1 MDLNSAHPSPI
12 EADLQALIS
21 AHHTGTEATQ
31 LQRLCNHVFHPQAD
45 SATSDPGMT
54 AQDRYGALLDIWHS
68 LQRRDPQQ
76 TLVRAYNPDPQR
88 NHWHS
93 SHSIIEIVMDDM
105 PFIVASCATEL
116 ARQGLGI
123 HRQVYPIYRAERD
136 DQGRLLQYC
145 ENSGGPVP
153 AGQCIETL
161 VRFEIDRQTSAEVLA
176 HIESRLQQVLLDVR
190 YTVED
195 WKPLLARVEEAASW
209 CEQSEVCNR
218 CEDNQEAVA
227 LLRWM
232 ASGNFLFVG
241 FRFYRVESIAG
252 KRYRLTY
259 EEGSGLGC
267 FRDPV
272 SDAQRTLELDDHF
285 SRQLEAPQV
294 LVLTKSSTRSTVQQ
308 QAHFDYIGVKKTTP
322 TGEVIGEWRF
332 FGLYSSKA
340 YDTPITQIPRIR
352 QHVQRLLD
360 ASGMP
365 DDTHGYKALRHI
377 IYGYPRDELLQASY
391 DQLHD
396 TIHGMLE
403 CVEQRRFGVFLRPD
417 SYGRFINV
425 MMLVPRDQ
433 YTTNVRIRVQ
443 DILLRQLQGHSAE
456 YSVRLSEQPLA
467 MIQFSIH
474 CKQAH
479 RQEYSLAQLR
489 GLIADAIQS
498 WQDKLH
504 QALQDAFD
512 EAEANRL
519 FERFGPLFPAAYR
532 ENHSPRTA
540 VADIRELN
548 ALQAA
553 LTTQLY
559 RLDTGP
565 VRFKVL
571 GRGHS
576 LALSDVLPIL
586 EHLGVRVLDAT
597 PYVIGGE
604 ADQAFW
610 IIDFRLDSET
620 EFDLGNA
627 SLREQFQQSFI
638 RTYYGELED
647 DRFNQLILGAGIS
660 YHQVTLLRALC
671 KYLLQLGLP
680 FSQHYIEQALCRN
693 PDICLQ
699 LLALFQAR
707 FDPEAPPSSQA
718 LGQLVGADILAA
730 LENVENLDEDR
741 ILRHYLG
748 VVNAMLRTNYYQAD
762 DEREKGYLSFKLNTR
777 ALSFAPEPRPAFEI
791 FVYAPW
797 VEGVHLRAG
806 PIARG
811 GLRWSDRREDFRT
824 EVLGLVKAQMVKNSV
839 IVPVG
844 AKGGFVPKQLP
855 PGGDRNAIQA
865 EVVRCYE
872 TFIRG
877 LLDIT
882 DNRVGDDIVSPDSV
896 VCHDGPDPYL
906 VVAADKGTATFSDIA
921 NRISAEYGF
930 WLGDAFASGGS
941 NGYDHKKMGI
951 TARGGWE
958 SVKRLFREQNRNCQS
973 EDFSVVGIGD
983 MAGDVFGNGMLLSRH
998 ICLVAAFNHQHI
1010 FIDPTPNADASWPE
1024 RKRLFELPGSS
1035 WSDYDQSLVSA
1046 GGGLYKR
1053 SAKHIDLSPE
1063 AQAAL
1068 GTEQTRFT
1076 PNELIRVL
1084 LKAPLDLL
1092 WNGGIGTYIKA
1103 SGETHEQVGD
1113 RNNDNLRVDANEL
1126 RVKVIG
1132 EGGNLGLTQRA
1143 RIEFARQGGL
1153 INTDAIDNA
1162 GGVDSSDH
1170 EVNLKILLDQQVLAG
1185 TLGADERNPLL
1196 ESMTEDIARLVL
1208 RHSYGQCQIL
1218 SAANQVAPK
1227 RINDHRRLIQLLEKA
1242 GRLNRKL
1249 EYLPSDEQLDELA
1262 RNGQGLT
1269 RPEIAVLLSYSKL
1282 WLCDQLIEDG
1292 IGEDAWLAR
1301 ELHNYFPPAIQQ
1313 RFGDA
1318 LAQHPLHAQLTA
1330 THSTNLICNRMGSTL
1345 VSYLQGEAH
1354 CSALDA
1360 LRAWVVAHQLL
1371 DMPAIWRELE
1381 CFEYQLDDSL
1391 FRRQLLRIHSLL
1403 ERTSLWLLRTHGNRL
1418 DIADLLTRYGSSVT
1432 EASTVLVPYLD
1443 STEQARLQQ
1452 DSQALQ
1458 DAGLPAALALRLAG
1472 LSNLSRGL
1480 EIVALCLKSD
1490 QDSKTASRVYFTLEQ
1505 HLELSP
1511 LRKMILALPERD
1523 LWQRKARRALSLEV
1537 DGALFQAC
1545 AAVLSGIKNCDD
1557 LDQRLQSWQ
1566 TQSGP
1571 ILQHLQQL
1579 FSEIRSS
1586 DTPDLPMLSVVVR
1599 ELSNLRNI

>member
-1 MDLNSAHPSPI
+1 MALNFAHHSRVTT
-12 EADLQALIS
+12 DLQALIS
-21 AHHTGTEATQ
+21 ARHSTHEAEQ
-31 LQRLCNHVFHPQAD
+31 LQRLSEHVFHPQAD
-45 SATSDPGMT
+45 EAAGDTSMT
-54 AQDRYGALLDIWHS
+54 AEDRYGALLNIWHS
-68 LQRRDPQQ
+68 LQQRLPQQ
-76 TLVRAYNPDPQR
+76 TLIRAYNPDTQQD
-88 NHWHS
+88 HWHN
-93 SHSIIEIVMDDM
+93 SHSVIEIVMDDM

-116 ARQGLGI
+116 ARQGLSI
-123 HRQVYPIYRAERD
+123 HRQIYPIYRVERD
-136 DQGRLLQYC
+136 EQGQLLQLC
-145 ENSGGPVP
+145 DNSKDAP
-153 AGQCIETL
+153 GQTVETL
-161 VRFEIDRQTSAEVLA
+161 VRFEIDRQTSPQVLE
-176 HIESRLQQVLLDVR
+176 HLESRLQQVLLDVR
-190 YTVED
+190 YTVAD

-209 CEQSEVCNR
+209 CEKSEVCSL
-218 CEDNQEAVA
+218 CEDNHEAVE

-232 ASGNFLFVG
+232 ADGNFLFVG
-241 FRFYRVESIAG
+241 FRFYRVEPIEG
-252 KRYRLTY
+252 KRYRLHY
-259 EEGSGLGC
+259 EDGSGLGC

-272 SDAQRTLELDDHF
+272 SESQRTLELDDHL
-285 SRQLEAPQV
+285 SRQLETPEM

-308 QAHFDYIGVKKTTP
+308 QAHFDFIGVKKTSP
-322 TGEVIGEWRF
+322 DGQVIGEWRF

-365 DDTHGYKALRHI
+365 SDTHGYKALRHI

-391 DQLHD
+391 DQLHE
-396 TIHGMLE
+396 TINGMLE

-433 YTTNVRIRVQ
+433 YNTDVRIRVQ

-479 RQEYSLAQLR
+479 RQEYNRDLLR
-489 GLIADAIQS
+489 SLIADTIQS

-504 QALQDAFD
+504 QALLHNFD

-519 FERFGPLFPAAYR
+519 FERFGAQFPAAYR
-532 ENHSPRTA
+532 DNHSPRTA
-540 VADIRELN
+540 VADIQELN
-548 ALQAA
+548 ALHAA

-559 RLDTGP
+559 RPDTGP

-571 GRGHS
+571 GRGRS

-597 PYVIGGE
+597 PYAIGKE
-604 ADQAFW
+604 DEQAFW

-620 EFDLGNA
+620 EFDLGNSA
-627 SLREQFQQSFI
+627 LREQFQQSFI

-647 DRFNQLILGAGIS
+647 DRFNQLILRAGIS

-680 FSQHYIEQALCRN
+680 FSQHYIELALFRN
-693 PDICLQ
+693 PQICRQ
-699 LLALFQAR
+699 LLALFNAR
-707 FDPEAPPSSQA
+707 FDPQAPPGSKA
-718 LGQLVGADILAA
+718 LGQLLAADILAA
-730 LENVENLDEDR
+730 LETVDNLDEDR

-748 VVNAMLRTNYYQAD
+748 VINAMLRTNYYQAD
-762 DEREKGYLSFKLNTR
+762 EEQDKGYLSFKLNTR
-777 ALSFAPEPRPAFEI
+777 ALTFAPEPRPAFEI

-855 PGGDRNAIQA
+855 TGGDRNAIQA
-865 EVVRCYE
+865 EVIRCYE

-882 DNRVGDDIVSPDSV
+882 DNRVGDDIVTPANV
-896 VCHDGPDPYL
+896 ICHDDPDPYL

-951 TARGGWE
+951 TARGAWE

-973 EDFSVVGIGD
+973 EDFNVVGVGD

-1010 FIDPTPNADASWPE
+1010 FIDPRPDADSSWQE
-1024 RKRLFELPGSS
+1024 RKRLFELPRSS
-1035 WSDYDQSLVSA
+1035 WEDYDQSLISA

-1063 AQAAL
+1063 AQALLA
-1068 GTEQTRFT
+1068 TEQTRFT
-1076 PNELIRVL
+1076 PNELIRVI
-1084 LKAPLDLL
+1084 LKAPVDLL

-1103 SGETHEQVGD
+1103 SQESHDQVGD
-1113 RNNDNLRVDANEL
+1113 RSNDNVRVDASEL
-1126 RVKVIG
+1126 RLKVIG

-1153 INTDAIDNA
+1153 VNTDAIDNA

-1170 EVNLKILLDQQVLAG
+1170 EVNLKILLNQQVIAG
-1185 TLGADERNPLL
+1185 TLDADERNPLL

-1208 RHSYGQCQIL
+1208 RHNYGQCQIL
-1218 SAANQVAPK
+1218 SAANQVAPR
-1227 RINDHRRLIQLLEKA
+1227 RINDHRRLMQQLEKA
-1242 GRLNRKL
+1242 GRLNREL

-1269 RPEIAVLLSYSKL
+1269 RPEIAVLLAYSKL
-1282 WLCDQLIEDG
+1282 WLCDQLIADG
-1292 IGEDAWLAR
+1292 IGDDPWLAR
-1301 ELHNYFPPAIQQ
+1301 ELHNYFPDVIQQ
-1313 RFGDA
+1313 RFGAA
-1318 LAQHPLHAQLTA
+1318 LQQHPLHPQLIA
-1330 THSTNLICNRMGSTL
+1330 THCTNLICNRMGSTL
-1345 VSYLQGEAH
+1345 VSYLQSEAH

-1360 LRAWVVAHQLL
+1360 VRAWMVAHQLL

-1381 CFEYQLDDSL
+1381 CFESQLEDSL

-1403 ERTSLWLLRTHGNRL
+1403 ERTSLWVLRNHGSNL
-1418 DIADLLTRYGSSVT
+1418 DIADLLARYGSSVT
-1432 EASTVLVPYLD
+1432 EVSDMLLPYLD
-1443 STEQARLQQ
+1443 VAEQEHLQH
-1452 DSQALQ
+1452 DSEALQ
-1458 DAGLPAALALRLAG
+1458 DTGLPVALAQRLAT
-1472 LSNLSRGL
+1472 LANLSRGL
-1480 EIVALCLKSD
+1480 EIVALCLKSG

-1505 HLELSP
+1505 HLELGP

-1537 DGALFQAC
+1537 DGALAQAC
-1545 AAVLSGIKNCDD
+1545 AAVLSDIKSCDD
-1557 LDQRLQSWQ
+1557 LDQRLQHWQ
-1566 TQSGP
+1566 TQSRP

-1586 DTPDLPMLSVVVR
+1586 DTPDLPMLSVAVR
-1599 ELSNLRNI
+1599 ELSNLRNL